1 MITKVILGG
10 RLGADPEIGNTT
22 QGSKFANLSL
32 ATNKSWKNKS
42 GERQE
47 VTTWHKVKVFD
58 PGLAGNMESYA
69 KTGSQLYVEGELENR
84 SYKDSKG
91 NQRYVTEVLVPRF
104 SGVIR
109 LVGNSKPAAA
119 KATGSESE
127 TNNDFDKQ
135 F

>member
-1 MITKVILGG
+1 MAGSLNKVLLIG

-91 NQRYVTEVLVPRF
+91 DQRYVTEVLVPRF

-109 LVGNSKPAAA
+109 MVGSSKP
-119 KATGSESE
+119 KTTDTKEE
-127 TNNDFDKQ
+127 EPFQKQ

>member
-1 MITKVILGG
+1 MINKVILVG

-58 PGLAGNMESYA
+58 PG
-69 KTGSQLYVEGELENR
+69 
-84 SYKDSKG
+84 
-91 NQRYVTEVLVPRF
+91 
-104 SGVIR
+104 
-109 LVGNSKPAAA
+109 
-119 KATGSESE
+119 
-127 TNNDFDKQ
+127 
-135 F
+135 

>member
-1 MITKVILGG
+1 MINKVILVG

-69 KTGSQLYVEGELENR
+69 KTGSQIYVEGELENI

>member
-1 MITKVILGG
+1 MIKMINKVILIG
-10 RLGADPEIGNTT
+10 RLGADPEIGNTS

-32 ATNKSWKNKS
+32 ATNKSWKDKE
-42 GERQE
+42 GKRAE
-47 VTTWHKVKVFD
+47 VTTWHKIKVFD
-58 PGLAGNMESYA
+58 PGLAVNMENYA
-69 KTGSQLYVEGELENR
+69 KTGSQLYIEGELDNR

-109 LVGNSKPAAA
+109 LVGNSKPTADKTA
-119 KATGSESE
+119 GSETE
-127 TNNDFDKQ
+127 AFQKQ

>member
-1 MITKVILGG
+1 MINKVILVG
-10 RLGADPEIGNTT
+10 RLGADPEINTT
-22 QGSKFANLSL
+22 STGSKFANLSL
-32 ATNKSWKNKS
+32 ATNKSWKNKQ

-47 VTTWHKVKVFD
+47 QTTWHKVKVFD
-58 PGLAGNMESYA
+58 PNLATNVENYA
-69 KTGSQLYVEGELENR
+69 RTGTQLYVEGELENR

-109 LVGNSKPAAA
+109 LVGASKPAA
-119 KATGSESE
+119 KAEGQKDD
-127 TNNDFDKQ
+127 TNFDNQ